1 MTSKSSFL
9 VNLRTNARRRT
20 WNTVLFATGFFFLL
34 PVSLFISLSSTV
46 KYTEQ
51 QYLAERLTD
60 VFKSLMILN
69 PFTVMTTIVFA
80 VIAAIH
86 GFSYLY
92 SKKKVDMYLSV
103 PVTIERR
110 FAVIFANSVLM
121 FVIPYFIFFV
131 ISLVIW
137 GTYGIENTYIIKM
150 AVAVFGMNV
159 LLYLAVYGLTSI
171 AVMLTGNLPVTVLGT
186 GVLLGYEN
194 GLRFLLMYMFNNYF
208 VTYSSYTDEVF
219 TKTWI
224 SPVGIIVNFYTDFA
238 DALNMHEH
246 TSWIFKTYGLHFLVL
261 AVIFMAITFMLYK
274 IRPSESSQK
283 SMAFRKTRTTIKR
296 LMMIPFAVVF
306 GTIFDDAS
314 GHSLIAAV
322 FGIVAGIIIG
332 HVVIQAIYDQ
342 DLKAAFKDKRSVV
355 YAGVIALAVF
365 GIFRFDFLGYDK
377 FIPNESKLE
386 SGAVTPSM
394 MFINRCNYYD
404 SDYKYL
410 SYNSTLRGTNMQI
423 KDKSILTDIAYV
435 SAENVDVMR
444 NERVSTGESTID
456 YNKMVNLSVRYR
468 MSNGKDV
475 YRQLYV
481 PYESSKDVLEKLFK
495 DKDFKTEITQLY
507 SPQFDNMLQYLKVV
521 EFSNGYVDKTIDYS
535 DEFLAAYRKDFMNMT
550 LSDVAETTALG
561 YIDFA
566 AEKNVNPEDYNDG
579 ITYITYDFPLFA
591 SFENTIRILEEQGI
605 DVNEKMS
612 TDIINS
618 IVVHSNYDDSVNE
631 TITDKE
637 TIQRL
642 IDASISNA
650 QDSFSGLRYGLN
662 DNYYLELNYDYGKA
676 GDYITN
682 SSAYYLSDKA
692 AKDILGIS
700 E

>member
-46 KYTEQ
+46 KYTDS
-51 QYLAERLTD
+51 QYLVERLTD
-60 VFKSLMILN
+60 VFTTLMILN
-69 PFTVMTTIVFA
+69 PFTIILTIIFA

-103 PVTIERR
+103 PITIERR
-110 FAVIFANSVLM
+110 FAVIFTNSVLM

-150 AVAVFGMNV
+150 AVGIFGMNV
-159 LLYLAVYGLTSI
+159 LLYLAVYGMTSI
-171 AVMLTGNLPVTVLGT
+171 AVMLTGNLPVTVLGAA
-186 GVLLGYEN
+186 VLLGYEN
-194 GLRFLLMYMFNNYF
+194 SIRLLLMYMFGNYF

-224 SPVGIIVNFYTDFA
+224 SPIGIIVNFYSKFS
-238 DALNMHEH
+238 DALYMNEH
-246 TSWIFKTYGLHFLVL
+246 TSWIFKTYGLHFLIL

-314 GHSLIAAV
+314 GHSLVAAV
-322 FGIVAGIIIG
+322 FGILAGIIIG

-342 DLKAAFKDKRSVV
+342 DLKAAFKDKRSIV

-365 GIFRFDFLGYDK
+365 GIFRFDLLGYDK

-386 SGAVTPSM
+386 SGAAVPSLSFM
-394 MFINRCNYYD
+394 NSCNYYD
-404 SDYKYL
+404 SDYNYVP
-410 SYNSTLRGTNMQI
+410 YNSVSRGIDMQI
-423 KDKSILTDIAYV
+423 SDKSILTDIAYV
-435 SAENVDVMR
+435 SAENVDMLR
-444 NERVSTGESTID
+444 NNRVGVDDSVD
-456 YNKMVNLSVRYR
+456 YDKMINLSVRYR

-475 YRQLYV
+475 YRQLCV
-481 PYESSKDVLEKLFK
+481 PYEGSKDVLTRLFENET
-495 DKDFKTEITQLY
+495 FKTEITQLY
-507 SPQFDNMLQYLKVV
+507 SPQFDNMIQYLKVV

-561 YIDFA
+561 YIEFA
-566 AEKNVNPEDYNDG
+566 AEKKDDTEDYNDG
-579 ITYITYDFPLFA
+579 ITYITYDFPVFA

-605 DVNEKMS
+605 DVNEKIPA
-612 TDIINS
+612 DVVNS
-618 IVVHSNYDDSVNE
+618 IIVHSNYDDSVNE
-631 TITDKE
+631 TVTDKE
-637 TIQRL
+637 TMQKI
-642 IDASISNA
+642 IDASTSSEQNN
-650 QDSFSGLRYGLN
+650 FSGSNYRSN
-662 DNYYLELNYDYGKA
+662 RNYYLEMNYDYSKA
-676 GDYITN
+676 GDYITI
-682 SSAYYLSDKA
+682 SSAYYISDKA